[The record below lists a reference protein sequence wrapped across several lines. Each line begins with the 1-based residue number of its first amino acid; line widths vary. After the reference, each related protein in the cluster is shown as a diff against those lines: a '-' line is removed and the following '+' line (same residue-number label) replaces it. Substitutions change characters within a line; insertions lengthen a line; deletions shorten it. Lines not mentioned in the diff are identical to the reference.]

1 MTITYNNIQGASNL
15 ITFTDIPNILK
26 VSDNSGGTFASIDLQ
41 IIGNLYSQ
49 TNADGQWWI
58 EIMGNTISNVL
69 DPNNAINKNFYVAQ
83 NNTDTAASIVRAL
96 RNCPMIS
103 ANFNITND
111 GSYARL
117 KAKKI
122 GQIFQNSNEMMSTNI
137 SATYLSQSKTDG
149 SAYSSLYGSE
159 IIADVYSNGN
169 YITTLEKA
177 FYDGETAFNMSP
189 VLTTM
194 AKLGATTPYTIS
206 LSSMKWGVY
215 SQIGN
220 VMENHIS
227 VGYMVNQGSKYLD
240 NSYMNIAQNFNR
252 GKSRDSE
259 NNTILYVYEPNIP
272 ISFYRGNSTSQ
283 NISVS
288 YLDSAYNT
296 LYTASFT
303 WSNSN
308 MGNNRLVDYTIPLSA
323 TYFNQA
329 FYVDITIGGK
339 RIRYNVIKPL
349 NMTEYSQR
357 ILWRNS
363 YGGISFFDFTGQ
375 RTETRDFELMTYQK
389 NIYDYYTDPMN
400 ELDKVYDNEVN
411 YQVSLKSHL
420 FEEDGKYIF
429 NDIIQSPQVWTEI
442 NGENYA
448 IILDSVSVDEVDN
461 NNIYEATIKYH
472 YSQEPSII

>member
-177 FYDGETAFNMSP
+177 F
-189 VLTTM
+189 
-194 AKLGATTPYTIS
+194 
-206 LSSMKWGVY
+206 
-215 SQIGN
+215 
-220 VMENHIS
+220 
-227 VGYMVNQGSKYLD
+227 
-240 NSYMNIAQNFNR
+240 
-252 GKSRDSE
+252 
-259 NNTILYVYEPNIP
+259 
-272 ISFYRGNSTSQ
+272 
-283 NISVS
+283 
-288 YLDSAYNT
+288 
-296 LYTASFT
+296 
-303 WSNSN
+303 
-308 MGNNRLVDYTIPLSA
+308 
-323 TYFNQA
+323 
-329 FYVDITIGGK
+329 
-339 RIRYNVIKPL
+339 
-349 NMTEYSQR
+349 
-357 ILWRNS
+357 
-363 YGGISFFDFTGQ
+363 
-375 RTETRDFELMTYQK
+375 
-389 NIYDYYTDPMN
+389 
-400 ELDKVYDNEVN
+400 
-411 YQVSLKSHL
+411 
-420 FEEDGKYIF
+420 
-429 NDIIQSPQVWTEI
+429 
-442 NGENYA
+442 
-448 IILDSVSVDEVDN
+448 
-461 NNIYEATIKYH
+461 
-472 YSQEPSII
+472 